1 MSPVGKL
8 GFRDVTDGLSNTIM
22 GIESLGEDAVKWTQP
37 DDIRLDKEDPLKMLQ
52 DGTRQGFHVVLA
64 DGAVVFIANQI
75 LVLGFMRNIFLEN
88 SQTIGKEN
96 ALQNGI

>member
-75 LVLGFMRNIFLEN
+75 DPVLFKGMLTRNGRERLEF
-88 SQTIGKEN
+88 
-96 ALQNGI
+96 